1 MRFLVVDDAD
11 HVRASLRAVLE
22 LETGWRVVGETADPA
37 AAAYLARH
45 LRPDVILLDAHLPGI
60 ETVDLGRRLKA
71 LAAVV
76 LLTVHDDPQLHAA
89 AQASGIDLCI
99 AKGEGVS
106 GLMASLRAAFARPVI
121 VARP

>member
-37 AAAYLARH
+37 AAAHLARH
-45 LRPDVILLDAHLPGI
+45 LHPDVILLDAHLPGVDA
-60 ETVDLGRRLKA
+60 VDLGRHLKT

-76 LLTVHDDPQLHAA
+76 LLTVHDNPQLYAA
-89 AQASGIDLCI
+89 ARASGIDLCI

-106 GLMASLRAAFARPVI
+106 GLMDSLRAAFGRPVL